1 MIIQT
6 IIVDDEAP
14 ARRELRTLLDDH
26 PQFAICGEA
35 ADAWAASELVASRRP
50 ALIFLD
56 IELPGLGGIS
66 WYKSLP
72 GPRPHV
78 IFTTAYSEF
87 AVHAFELDALDYL
100 VKPIHPARLEAAL
113 QRFIRTQTAAGG
125 NGAPVSAGPEEPLA
139 IDSRVFVR
147 EGERCWYVPV
157 SRIRLLEAAGN
168 YTRLLFDD
176 DRPLLLSSL
185 TALERR
191 LPPDIFI
198 RANRS
203 QLINVRFIETIGEWF
218 SGSLK
223 VNLKG
228 GGEVEFSRRQ
238 AQLFRERM
246 SL

>member
-6 IIVDDEAP
+6 LIVDDEAP
-14 ARRELRTLLDDH
+14 ARRELRTLLDEH

-35 ADAWAASELVASRRP
+35 ADAWAAGELVATRRP
-50 ALIFLD
+50 ALVFLD
-56 IELPGLGGIS
+56 IELPGIGGIS
-66 WYKSLP
+66 WFKSLP

-100 VKPIHPARLEAAL
+100 VKPVHPARLEAAL
-113 QRFIRTQTAAGG
+113 QRFIRTQTTAGG
-125 NGAPVSAGPEEPLA
+125 GASSPAGSEEPLA

-147 EGERCWYVPV
+147 DGDRCWYVQV
-157 SRIRLLEAAGN
+157 SRLRLLEAAGN
-168 YTRLLFDD
+168 YTRLHFDD
-176 DRPLLLSSL
+176 EGPMLLSSL

-191 LPPDIFI
+191 LPPEIFI

-203 QLINVRFIETIGEWF
+203 QIVNLRFIETIGEWF
-218 SGSLK
+218 SGSIK
-223 VNLKG
+223 VTLKG